1 MEGQEHNLAIC
12 PIILGVCKVRADFG
26 RQLVDSAT
34 SFLFMS
40 PGTPGQEDFLCIYP
54 GVKLSSLRGVFSALL
69 DTAKLFP
76 K

>member
-1 MEGQEHNLAIC
+1 M
-12 PIILGVCKVRADFG
+12 RADFG